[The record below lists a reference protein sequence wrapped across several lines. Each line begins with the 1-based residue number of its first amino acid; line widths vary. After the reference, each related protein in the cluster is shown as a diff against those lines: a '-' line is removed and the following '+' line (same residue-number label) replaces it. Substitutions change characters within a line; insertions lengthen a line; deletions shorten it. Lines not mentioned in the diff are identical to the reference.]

1 MSPAVRRRAV
11 LAGCGFA
18 VAAVTA
24 LAPAA
29 QAADC
34 TKFASPSGSDSAAG
48 TQASPL
54 RTADELVDSLGAGQ
68 TGCLRAG
75 TYAQS
80 VSFGRSGSASA
91 PITLR
96 SYTGER
102 ARLVGIVTVRASWVR
117 LAGLNFE
124 GDGSMNTIKIYSS
137 DVVVEDSD
145 ITNKL
150 RGRSCMMLGSNDGA
164 GGAVRTIV
172 RRNRFFDCGA
182 PENDNKD
189 HAIYAANLADGR
201 IEDNV
206 FTNSAGKTIQL
217 YPNADR
223 NVVTHNVIDG
233 GPDTVR
239 GGIVIGGDDDHTSS
253 DNRIERNV
261 IAYAAD
267 YGIYSNW
274 EGRTG
279 SGNVA
284 RSNCVWGA
292 GTANIDAGDGLVASG
307 NVIADPRFLDRDD
320 RDYRLA
326 AGSLCLPFV
335 GYDTAARL
343 LDAVAYPSTPAPVA
357 GAPTVTLTSPRTGTS
372 FTDSL

>member
-1 MSPAVRRRAV
+1 MRRPRFAAPFKQPGTIVVVLAASLIAMLFLSMSTTSDRAPERGAADRCSRYAAPSGADRAPGSRRRPFRSAQR
-11 LAGCGFA
+11 L
-18 VAAVTA
+18 VA
-24 LAPAA
+24 
-29 QAADC
+29 
-34 TKFASPSGSDSAAG
+34 S
-48 TQASPL
+48 L
-54 RTADELVDSLGAGQ
+54 RRGQ
-68 TGCLRAG
+68 VGCLRAG
-75 TYAQS
+75 SYRES

-96 SYTGER
+96 SYPGER

-326 AGSLCLPFV
+326 PAGPCAKVLGS
-335 GYDTAARL
+335 D
-343 LDAVAYPSTPAPVA
+343 VA
-357 GAPTVTLTSPRTGTS
+357 GAIKKARRLR
-372 FTDSL
+372 